1 MCVCGCV
8 CVAVCVCV
16 YIACL
21 SLILI
26 SVVFFPDFNLSVF
39 QEDGLS
45 AMLMSFVPCEADSSE
60 DISD

>member
-1 MCVCGCV
+1 MCV